1 MVGGA
6 VTSSEFLTDAP
17 LFSAQAIRYAL
28 ASVVLLLCT
37 RLLPMFEIRRPRG
50 RQWRW
55 LIASATAG
63 LSGYNLAVV
72 RAVEHAEPAVVGTV
86 VACVPLVLAIGAPL
100 VARRRPPMRLA
111 LAAAVVVFGAIVIQ
125 GGGRSS
131 ASGIAFSLL
140 ALAGEAGFTLLAMP
154 VLSSVGAFSVATH
167 TSWIAAVEFVVL
179 AAVVDGGDALY
190 TPSTSALLAV
200 GYLVAASAAAFVLWF
215 LAVQSLGGEV
225 AGLAAGVIP
234 VAAAATGLVVG
245 TTTVD
250 IRVGVGIAIVVLGV
264 AGGMQAARG
273 RSRADTVVQPWNPTP
288 STPRSPVLGATTP

>member
-6 VTSSEFLTDAP
+6 VTSSGSLTDTP
-17 LFSAQAIRYAL
+17 LFSAQAVRYAL
-28 ASVVLLLCT
+28 ASVVLFVCA
-37 RLLPMFEIRRPRG
+37 RRIAMFEIRRPRG
-50 RQWRW
+50 RQWAW

-86 VACVPLVLAIGAPL
+86 VACVPLVLAIGSPL
-100 VARRRPPMRLA
+100 VSRRRPPLRLV
-111 LAAAVVVFGAIVIQ
+111 LAAGVVVVGAVIIQ

-131 ASGIAFSLL
+131 AAGIALSVV

-154 VLSSVGAFSVATH
+154 VLASLGAFSVATH
-167 TSWIAAVEFVVL
+167 TSWIAAVQLAVL
-179 AAVVDGGDALY
+179 ALVVDRGDALY
-190 TPSTSALLAV
+190 VPSTSVMLAI

-215 LAVQSLGGEV
+215 LAVQAIGGEV
-225 AGLAAGVIP
+225 AGLAAGIIP

-250 IRVGVGIAIVVLGV
+250 IRIGLGIGVVVLGV
-264 AGGMQAARG
+264 AGGMQAAR
-273 RSRADTVVQPWNPTP
+273 RSHRPDTVDVRWTPTP
-288 STPRSPVLGATTP
+288 TTLPSPVPGATTP